1 MTRPVF
7 KNLGEGGPAQYF
19 HGRSQILENF
29 AHECQRSEE
38 NGSGTIFLIQGPP
51 GAGKTAL
58 LDECAKRAQSQG
70 WRIVRIIPAALW
82 NPNSLHRALKPH
94 GSRVRLKDLFAK
106 GRVPAIGGA
115 GTSTQVLDYSTL
127 EMLKQKR
134 WSKKKK
140 LLLLLDE
147 AQHLGESDLE
157 PVQRRVARTVLDA
170 IHNGHLGQPV
180 ILLAGGLGTSAGAFE
195 KLGIARFETDCM
207 LQLGRL
213 SEKAERAVIRD
224 WLVNE
229 GGAQGDASQ
238 WIDALT
244 EETFGWPKHIMVY
257 VIPAVRSLR
266 RKAGIMSETVLG
278 DVLQEGRNR
287 RMQYYRGKVSE
298 FNATS
303 LRALA
308 RPLIQNNATEPEILQ
323 SLERDFEPDE
333 ARRMFAM
340 ALQKGI
346 LALRH
351 DLNYC
356 IPVPS
361 MHQWMLDS
369 FL

>member
-19 HGRSQILENF
+19 HGRERILADF
-29 AHECQRSEE
+29 AHIRRRSEE
-38 NGSGTIFLIQGPP
+38 NGSGTILLIQGPP

-58 LDECAKRAQSQG
+58 LDECAKHAKSQG

-106 GRVPAIGGA
+106 DRVPAIGGA

-157 PVQRRVARTVLDA
+157 PVQRRVARTVLNA

-180 ILLAGGLGTSAGAFE
+180 ILLAGGLGTTAVAFE
-195 KLGIARFETDCM
+195 KLGIARFETDCIV
-207 LQLGRL
+207 QLGRL
-213 SEKAERAVIRD
+213 SEEAERAVIRD

-229 GGAQGDASQ
+229 GGAQGDASY
-238 WIDALT
+238 WIDAIT
-244 EETFGWPKHIMVY
+244 EETFGWPQHVMDY
-257 VIPAVRSLR
+257 VKPAVEHLSEN
-266 RKAGIMSETVLG
+266 AGNMSESALG

-287 RMQYYRGKVSE
+287 RMQYYRGRVSD
-298 FNATS
+298 FNATR
-303 LRALA
+303 LKALV
-308 RPLIQNNATEPEILQ
+308 RPLLHNNATEPEILE
-323 SLERDFEPDE
+323 SLERDFEPEE
-333 ARRMFAM
+333 ARRMFAI

-351 DLNYC
+351 DMNYC

-361 MHQWMLDS
+361 MHQWMLDN